1 MIPLGEAS
9 ANQVAEGDGV
19 RNGRHKEMGIE
30 MVDHLIKV
38 VEVWKTCDAFPAQ
51 WEGKTKDGKDVYVRY
66 RWGNLTVQVANV
78 TGEDRDIVEHF
89 KKQATAPRADA
100 YQTQI
105 NRVLRAVIE
114 GLISDRYDINTFAD
128 MIAQKI
134 AARISKPKARSAA
147 RGKLVASATRSR
159 KSHKRKSV

>member
-1 MIPLGEAS
+1 MSKFGEELLESVKQMAVIERGEMEPARETVYDRRS
-9 ANQVAEGDGV
+9 KKV
-19 RNGRHKEMGIE
+19 RVNIY
-30 MVDHLIKV
+30 L
-38 VEVWKTCDAFPAQ
+38 
-51 WEGKTKDGKDVYVRY
+51 
-66 RWGNLTVQVANV
+66 
-78 TGEDRDIVEHF
+78 DRDIVEHF

-128 MIAQKI
+128 MIAQKV

-147 RGKLVASATRSR
+147 RGKRVASATRSR
-159 KSHKRKSV
+159 ISHKRKSV